1 MQTLVA
7 LDLETT
13 GLDPTRDAIIEIGAI
28 RFRDDRIEEEWSQL
42 VNPGRPLPRFI
53 TQLTGIT
60 DEMLA
65 EAPRLQQVL
74 ETVQAVVGDHPIVGH
89 AVGFDLS
96 FLQRKGLFKENQPL
110 DTYDLAAV
118 VLPAAGRYSLAALA
132 NDLKVPRRTSHRA
145 LEDARTTMM
154 VFRRL
159 VELASE
165 LPYPILKALSEFGAN
180 IDWGAG
186 WVFESA
192 LEGLGPQ
199 DEPAPLEFPAFSLP
213 GERQPALLP
222 KEAREPLDLEALAGL
237 LQPGGAFSRAFPAYE
252 HRTQQVRMLE
262 AVGHALSEGRHLLVE
277 AGTGTGKSM
286 AYLIPSFEWAARN
299 GQRVLVST
307 NTINLQDQLIH
318 KDIPDLNLAL
328 QGDYRA
334 AVLKGRRNYLCPR
347 RLATLSRNGPRN
359 AEEARVFAKLMV
371 WLNGGGTG
379 DVTEINLRGP
389 AEAAIWARMSSDY
402 EECGLEACLAYAGGT
417 CPYYKAHL
425 AAESAHVV
433 IVNHALLL
441 ADIATGNR
449 VIPDYQFLIVD
460 EGHQLE
466 AATTRGLAFE
476 AEEADLMRIL
486 QELEGTSLPRI
497 PILAQQ
503 RLPAE
508 QLPQLQAKL
517 ATVGE
522 QLRTASGLVRPFF
535 QRLLDFVERRRE
547 GEPLTRYGQQERV
560 LPATRSLPLWTDV
573 EIAWEGLRGPLG
585 SLLES
590 LTQISGA
597 FEPSGEED
605 LAVGLRTLVRDLG
618 TIVASLDE
626 LIFQSDPQRI
636 HWIELQGEPPRL
648 SLHAAPLEVGP
659 LIEKHLWYQKEAVI
673 ITSATLTTTGEFDYL
688 RRRLGATDADELAVG
703 SPFDYENSTLLYL
716 INDIPEPYQRPAY
729 QAGLEQGLIDLCRA
743 TGGRTLV
750 LFTSNEQ
757 LLSTAQAIS
766 GPLSTD
772 GIVVLEQSAGASRHA
787 LLESFKASEQ
797 AVLLGSRS
805 FWEGVDV
812 PGEALSV
819 LAFAR
824 LPFDVPT
831 DPIIAARAETYE
843 DSFMEF
849 SLPEAILR
857 FRQGFG
863 RLIRSKSDRGVAVC
877 FDRRLLSKRYG
888 RAFLDSLP
896 RTTQRIGPL
905 SDLPRQASAWLGL

>member
-13 GLDPTRDAIIEIGAI
+13 GLDPTRDAIIEIGAV

-65 EAPRLQQVL
+65 EAPRLQEVL
-74 ETVQAVVGDHPIVGH
+74 EPIRAFVGDHPIVGH

-96 FLQRKGLFKENQPL
+96 FLQRKGLFAENQPL

-132 NDLKVPRRTSHRA
+132 SELKVPRRTSHRA

-154 VFRRL
+154 VFQRL
-159 VELASE
+159 VELASQ
-165 LPYPILKALSEFGAN
+165 LPYPILKAMSGFGAN
-180 IDWGAG
+180 FDWGAG
-186 WVFESA
+186 WVFEAA
-192 LEGLGPQ
+192 LEQ
-199 DEPAPLEFPAFSLP
+199 SEPRDGAGPLEFPAFSVPMDRPDPLKP
-213 GERQPALLP
+213 TDARQ
-222 KEAREPLDLEALAGL
+222 PLDLEALAGL
-237 LQPGGAFSRAFPAYE
+237 LEPGGAFSRAFPAYE
-252 HRTQQVRMLE
+252 HRTQQVRMLQ
-262 AVGHALSEGRHLLVE
+262 AVGRSLSDGRHLLVE

-299 GQRVLVST
+299 GERVLIST

-328 QGDYRA
+328 KRDYRA

-347 RLATLSRNGPRN
+347 RLAAVSRNGPRN
-359 AEEARVFAKLMV
+359 AEEARVLAKLMV
-371 WLNGGGTG
+371 WLYGGGTG

-389 AEAAIWARMSSDY
+389 AEAAIWGRMSSDY
-402 EECGLEACLAYAGGT
+402 EECGLEACLAYAGGS

-449 VIPDYQFLIVD
+449 VIPDYRYLVVD

-476 AEEADLMRIL
+476 L
-486 QELEGTSLPRI
+486 QEPDLLRMLQDLEGTSLPRI
-497 PILAQQ
+497 PALAQR

-508 QLPQLQAKL
+508 QLAEMQSVL
-517 ATVGE
+517 AAASE

-573 EIAWEGLRGPLG
+573 EITWEALRGPLS

-590 LTQISGA
+590 LTRISGA

-618 TIVASLDE
+618 TNLASLDE

-636 HWIELQGEPPRL
+636 HWIELQGEPARL

-659 LIEKHLWYQKEAVI
+659 LIEKHLWYQKESVI

-688 RRRLGATDADELAVG
+688 RRRLGAADADELAVG
-703 SPFDYENSTLLYL
+703 SPFDFESSALLYL
-716 INDIPEPYQRPAY
+716 VNDIPEPNQRPAY
-729 QAGLEQGLIDLCRA
+729 QAALERGLIDLCRA

-750 LFTSNEQ
+750 LFTSNDQ

-766 GPLSTD
+766 GPLAAD

-787 LLESFKASEQ
+787 LLESFKTSEQ

-812 PGEALSV
+812 SGEALSV
-819 LAFAR
+819 LVFAR

-843 DSFMEF
+843 SPFDEY

-905 SDLPRQASAWLGL
+905 SELPRQAAAWLGL

>member
-28 RFRDDRIEEEWSQL
+28 RFRDDRIEQEWSQL

-65 EAPRLQQVL
+65 EAPRLQEVL
-74 ETVQAVVGDHPIVGH
+74 EPVQAFVGDHPIVGH
-89 AVGFDLS
+89 MVGFDLS
-96 FLQRKGLFKENQPL
+96 FLQRKGLFTENQPL

-132 NDLKVPRRTSHRA
+132 NELKVPRRTSHRA

-154 VFRRL
+154 VFQRL
-159 VELASE
+159 VELAAQ
-165 LPYPILKALSEFGAN
+165 LPYPILKAMSEFGTK

-186 WVFESA
+186 WVFEGA
-192 LEGLGPQ
+192 LERS
-199 DEPAPLEFPAFSLP
+199 EPEDVSGPLEFPAFSVPDDRPEALHP
-213 GERQPALLP
+213 METRQ
-222 KEAREPLDLEALAGL
+222 PLDLEALAGL
-237 LQPGGAFSRAFPAYE
+237 LEPGGAFSKAFPSYE

-262 AVGHALSEGRHLLVE
+262 AVGGALSEGRHLLVE

-299 GQRVLVST
+299 GERVLIST

-328 QGDYRA
+328 KRDYRA

-347 RLATLSRNGPRN
+347 RLAAVSRNGPRN
-359 AEEARVFAKLMV
+359 AEEARVLAKLMV
-371 WLNGGGTG
+371 WLYGGGTG

-402 EECGLEACLAYAGGT
+402 EECGLEACLAYAGGS
-417 CPYYKAHL
+417 CPYYKAHR

-433 IVNHALLL
+433 VVNHALLL

-449 VIPDYQFLIVD
+449 VIPEYRFLIVD

-476 AEEADLMRIL
+476 LEEVNLTRML

-497 PILAQQ
+497 PALAQQ

-508 QLPQLQAKL
+508 QLPELQALL
-517 ATVGE
+517 ATAGE
-522 QLRTASGLVRPFF
+522 RVRTASGLVRPFF

-547 GEPLTRYGQQERV
+547 GQPLTRYGQQERV
-560 LPATRSLPLWTDV
+560 LQATRSLPLWTDV
-573 EIAWEGLRGPLG
+573 EIAWEVLRGPLS
-585 SLLES
+585 SLLDE
-590 LTQISGA
+590 LTQITGA

-605 LAVGLRTLVRDLG
+605 LALGLRTLVRDLG
-618 TIVASLDE
+618 TNLASLDE

-636 HWIELQGEPPRL
+636 HWIELQGEPARL
-648 SLHAAPLEVGP
+648 SLHAAPLDVGP
-659 LIEKHLWYQKEAVI
+659 LIEKHLWYQKESVI
-673 ITSATLTTTGEFDYL
+673 VTSATLTTTGEFDYL
-688 RRRLGATDADELAVG
+688 RRRLGAADADELTVG
-703 SPFDYENSTLLYL
+703 SPFDYEQSTLLYL
-716 INDIPEPYQRPAY
+716 INDIPEPNPEDPYQSAF
-729 QAGLEQGLIDLCRA
+729 ESGLISLCRA
-743 TGGRTLV
+743 TRGRTLV
-750 LFTSNEQ
+750 LFTSNRQ
-757 LLSTAQAIS
+757 LELTARSIS
-766 GPLSTD
+766 SLLASD
-772 GIVVLEQSAGASRHA
+772 GIVVLDQSAGASRHA
-787 LLESFKASEQ
+787 LLESFRTADK

-824 LPFDVPT
+824 LPFDNPK
-831 DPIIAARAETYE
+831 DPIVAARAETYE
-843 DSFMEF
+843 SPFDEYQ
-849 SLPEAILR
+849 LPEAILR

-863 RLIRSKSDRGVAVC
+863 RLIR
-877 FDRRLLSKRYG
+877 
-888 RAFLDSLP
+888 
-896 RTTQRIGPL
+896 TQ
-905 SDLPRQASAWLGL
+905 